1 MDPLVIY
8 KPVGKDG
15 YRGREDLRDVL
26 CGDGV
31 TSIGLEAFV
40 FSSAVSIIF
49 PRTIQRIAWNAF
61 RRCHKLEKVNFTNV
75 TDMETLGKFLRSLDF
90 DMCLDAFLLL
100 PPIIVRT
107 PTGDEYLIEGIRI
120 PAWSEEERIDRR
132 ESAANM
138 YLCPNPRLSVHASDL
153 TPIKRVHADIKA
165 RGRIPRPPRLPDL
178 CELLKIQYP
187 DLAGSQFELLASEPG
202 STDANIPIS
211 NGKGLRRFFRGELD
225 LGSVCLLFT
234 DSGDGEEEE

>member
-1 MDPLVIY
+1 MD
-8 KPVGKDG
+8 
-15 YRGREDLRDVL
+15 
-26 CGDGV
+26 
-31 TSIGLEAFV
+31 
-40 FSSAVSIIF
+40 
-49 PRTIQRIAWNAF
+49 AF
-61 RRCHKLEKVNFTNV
+61 RRCHELEEVNFTNV
-75 TDMETLGKFLRSLDF
+75 ADMTKLGKFLRSLDF

-107 PTGDEYLIEGIRI
+107 LTGDEYLIEGIRI

-132 ESAANM
+132 ESVASM
-138 YLCPNPRLSVHASDL
+138 YLCPNPLLSVHASDL
-153 TPIKRVHADIKA
+153 TPTKRLHADIKA
-165 RGRIPRPPRLPDL
+165 RGRIPRPPHLPDL

-211 NGKGLRRFFRGELD
+211 NGKGLRSFFRGELD

-234 DSGDGEEEE
+234 DDGEDEEE